1 MSGRKALFVNSGFT
15 SRFVDMTGEESRPLL
30 KFLFER
36 ATQPAFIYRHQWRAY
51 DLVFWDNRCTIH
63 HAIRDYGD
71 TPRHM
76 HRTTICG
83 DVPV

>member
-1 MSGRKALFVNSGFT
+1 MIYRSPFPD
-15 SRFVDMTGEESRPLL
+15 VDIPLVSL
-30 KFLFER
+30 PEFLFEH
-36 ATQPAFIYRHQWRAY
+36 ATQPAFIYRHQWRVH

-71 TPRHM
+71 AARHM

-83 DVPV
+83 DVPH

>member
-1 MSGRKALFVNSGFT
+1 
-15 SRFVDMTGEESRPLL
+15 MTEEESEPLL
-30 KFLFER
+30 EYLFEHI
-36 ATQPAFIYRHQWRAY
+36 TQPAFIYRHRWRVN

-63 HAIRDYGD
+63 HAIRDYGED

-83 DVPV
+83 DKPFLSDSNAV